1 MHISL
6 TYESIIRYIQ
16 TGVDILACWIILN
29 YLIKVV
35 RTNQKTIQL
44 FQGVIFIILIQALS
58 KLLGL
63 TTVEWLANNIVS
75 WGFLAVVVIF
85 QPEIRSI
92 LERLGKSNAFAR
104 ISTLTATEKEKLIDE
119 LMAAIANLAASKT
132 GALITLEQA
141 YSLNDYIN
149 TGVKLNSIV
158 TAELLCSIFQT
169 TTPLHDGAIIIQGDK
184 IACASAYFPPTTMDL
199 PAKYGAR
206 HRAGIGI
213 SEITDSVT
221 IIVSEETGRV
231 SVAEGGKLLQMNEKK
246 LREYLNKVILNKE
259 SVKGE
264 SFKSVS
270 NASASV
276 EALLKKVASENTDTE
291 NELNKHS
298 NTKEMKVFQTASFSV
313 SDLEQAEEEYEL
325 KTNKLVESIVSQAV
339 SDNTIDE
346 TIAVRT
352 VATAKDLIT
361 ESSNKPTTIKTTS
374 VTTGTEKIFTV
385 KDDNQQEE
393 DDE

>member
-1 MHISL
+1 MHLTL

-16 TGVDILACWIILN
+16 MGVDIFVCWIILN

-44 FQGVIFIILIQALS
+44 FQGVIFIILIQTIS

-92 LERLGKSNAFAR
+92 LEKLGKSNAFAR
-104 ISTLTATEKEKLIDE
+104 ISTLTSSEKEKLIDE
-119 LMAAIANLAASKT
+119 LMASIANLSATKT
-132 GALITLEQA
+132 GALITLEQS

-149 TGVKLNSIV
+149 TGVKLNSLV

-184 IACASAYFPPTTMDL
+184 LACASAYFPPTTMDL

-264 SFKSVS
+264 SFKSIS

-276 EALLKKVASENTDTE
+276 ESLLKKVSAPEEPTE
-291 NELNKHS
+291 NELEKLS

-313 SDLEQAEEEYEL
+313 TDLEEAEEEYEL
-325 KTNKLVESIVSQAV
+325 KTNKLVENIIHQAV
-339 SDNTIDE
+339 SDNSINE
-346 TIAVRT
+346 NISVRT
-352 VATAKDLIT
+352 VATPKDNIT
-361 ESSNKPTTIKTTS
+361 ESTVKPTTIKTTS
-374 VTTGTEKIFTV
+374 VTTGTEKIYAL
-385 KDDNQQEE
+385 E
-393 DDE
+393 DEKEDEGNE

>member
-1 MHISL
+1 MHLTL

-16 TGVDILACWIILN
+16 MGVDIFVCWIILN

-44 FQGVIFIILIQALS
+44 FQGVIFIILIQTIS

-92 LERLGKSNAFAR
+92 LEKLGKSNAFAR
-104 ISTLTATEKEKLIDE
+104 ISTLTSSEKEKLIDE
-119 LMAAIANLAASKT
+119 LMASVANLAASKT
-132 GALITLEQA
+132 GALITLEQSH
-141 YSLNDYIN
+141 SLNDYIN
-149 TGVKLNSIV
+149 TGVKLNSLV

-184 IACASAYFPPTTMDL
+184 LACASAYFPPTTMDL

-231 SVAEGGKLLQMNEKK
+231 SVAEGGKLIQMNEKK

-264 SFKSVS
+264 SFKTVS

-276 EALLKKVASENTDTE
+276 ESLLKKVSSPVETE
-291 NELNKHS
+291 NELEKMS

-313 SDLEQAEEEYEL
+313 AELEEAEEQYEL
-325 KTNKLVESIVSQAV
+325 KTNKLVETIIHQAV

-346 TIAVRT
+346 SIAVRT
-352 VATAKDLIT
+352 VATPKDNIT
-361 ESSNKPTTIKTTS
+361 ESTVKPTTIKTTS
-374 VTTGTEKIFTV
+374 VTTGTEKIFAI
-385 KDDNQQEE
+385 E
-393 DDE
+393 DEKEGEGNE